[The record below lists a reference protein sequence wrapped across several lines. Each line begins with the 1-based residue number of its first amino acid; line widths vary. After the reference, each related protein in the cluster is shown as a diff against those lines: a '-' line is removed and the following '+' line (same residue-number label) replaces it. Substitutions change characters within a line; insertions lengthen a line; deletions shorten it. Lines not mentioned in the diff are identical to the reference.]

1 MTNENEKPDLASLR
15 IDRGERPTDRPRS
28 RKWLWL
34 VPIVAVILGIAGYIS
49 LKDKITPAIKVK
61 AGTVRFMTGSEA
73 GAELVA
79 TGYVVAQRKAEV
91 ASEASGRLEFIGYEE
106 GDVVE
111 KDEVIARID
120 NAIVAAELHTAKADL
135 RMAEAKAHQ
144 SIKDLRRANSLYA
157 SRSISQG
164 QLETFET
171 ANKLNIASVDAAGSR
186 VRRAEVAL
194 ENTFI
199 RAPFKGTVLSKNA
212 EIGEMVAPFA
222 SAASSKG
229 SVVTLADMNSLEVEA
244 DVSES
249 NIHKVYLGQP
259 CEIILDAYPEHK
271 YRGKVKKIVPTAD
284 RTRATVMTKIAF
296 IKKDERVLPE
306 MSARINFMGRTDPG
320 REEQPVL
327 VVPKD
332 ALTSRNGVRV
342 AFVVEGERITM
353 ATVEGGREFGDKIEV
368 LSGLEAGD
376 RVVLSPPGK
385 MEAGQKVVISD

>member
-15 IDRGERPTDRPRS
+15 IDRGPSDRPRS

-34 VPIVAVILGIAGYIS
+34 IPIAAAILVVAGYS
-49 LKDKITPAIKVK
+49 TLKDRIRPAVKVK
-61 AGTVRFMTGSEA
+61 AGTVTFVTGSEA
-73 GAELVA
+73 AAELVA

-120 NAIVAAELHTAKADL
+120 NAIVAAELHTARAEL
-135 RMAEAKAHQ
+135 RKAEAEAHR
-144 SIKDLRRANSLYA
+144 SIKSLRRANSLFS
-157 SRSISQG
+157 SRSISQDE
-164 QLETFET
+164 LEVFET
-171 ANKLNIASVDAAGSR
+171 TNKLAIASVDGAGSI

-199 RAPFKGTVLSKNA
+199 RAPFTGTVLSKNA

-229 SVVTLADMNSLEVEA
+229 SVVTLADMSSLEVEA

-284 RTRATVMTKIAF
+284 RTRATVLTKIAF
-296 IKKDERVLPE
+296 INKDKRVLPE
-306 MSARINFMGRTDPG
+306 MSARINFMGRTGPNS
-320 REEQPVL
+320 EQLSVL
-327 VVPKD
+327 VVPKEG
-332 ALTSRNGVRV
+332 LTSRNGVRV
-342 AFVVEGERITM
+342 AFVVEGERIVM
-353 ATVEGGREFGDKIEV
+353 ATVEEGREFGNKIEV

-385 MEAGQKVVISD
+385 MAAGQKVVISD

>member
-1 MTNENEKPDLASLR
+1 
-15 IDRGERPTDRPRS
+15 
-28 RKWLWL
+28 
-34 VPIVAVILGIAGYIS
+34 
-49 LKDKITPAIKVK
+49 
-61 AGTVRFMTGSEA
+61 MTGSEA
-73 GAELVA
+73 QAELVA

-120 NAIVAAELHTAKADL
+120 NAIVAAERQIAKADL
-135 RMAEAKAHQ
+135 RKAEAEVLR
-144 SIKDLRRANSLYA
+144 SIKSLRRAKSLFA
-157 SRSISQG
+157 SRYISQDE
-164 QLETFET
+164 LEIVET
-171 ANKLNIASVDAAGSR
+171 ANSLALASVDGAISR
-186 VRRAEVAL
+186 VRRAEVAF

-199 RAPFKGTVLSKNA
+199 RAPFTGTVLSKNA

-296 IKKDERVLPE
+296 TNKDGRVLPE
-306 MSARINFMGRTDPG
+306 MSARINFMGRTSP
-320 REEQPVL
+320 EKEQLSVL
-327 VVPKD
+327 VVRKD
-332 ALTSRNGVRV
+332 ALTSREGVRV
-342 AFVVEGERITM
+342 AFVIKGERLVM
-353 ATVEGGREFGDKIEV
+353 ATVEEGREFGNKVEV
-368 LSGLEAGD
+368 LSGLQAGE
-376 RVVLSPPGK
+376 RVVLSPAGK
-385 MEAGQKVVISD
+385 MAAGQKVAISD